1 MPEND
6 SPTLFE
12 PYLDSLRHIVRCLEP
27 GLPFREVLHRV
38 LGALSKDMPFSRPH
52 IVVQNPENGSLHLS
66 MAEGQSSVPH
76 LTYAPG
82 KGITGQVFSSGRPI
96 IVDCMKNHP
105 DFQNRLFERSKEEL
119 RTLAF
124 LCVPVI
130 TREKTASSQDGG
142 SVVGTLS
149 VDTPMAEPDILR
161 LRCRLLEV
169 VAALV
174 GHQVACLQEDMIRQ
188 AGHYT
193 RQDDRPLPSVL
204 QTMPSIVVFSK
215 SMNHVLHHVA
225 QVAPSRTTVLL
236 RGESGSGKELMASAI
251 HQCSDRAS
259 RPFIRMNC
267 AALPADL
274 VEGELFGWQKGA
286 FTGAQQARRGVFEQA
301 DSGTLFLD
309 EIGDLSLPAQAKV
322 LRAVQE
328 REIVRLGGEKPV
340 KVDVRLIC
348 ATHQPLEKLVDK
360 GLFREDLYYRI
371 NVFPLFLPPLRER
384 REDILPLAA
393 HFLHL
398 FSRSYGRAAA
408 RLSPQAADAL
418 LAWRWP
424 GNVRELQNAMERA
437 VLLCED
443 TLVRPCHLPPAMR
456 TELPEETEEERPAS
470 MGFHEEVGRLEK
482 TRLEE
487 ALARSRGNIH
497 QAARDI
503 DITYRIF
510 YYKMKKYGIDYRR
523 FLPR

>member
-6 SPTLFE
+6 VSSFE
-12 PYLDSLRHIVRCLEP
+12 SCLDSLRRIVRCLEP
-27 GLPFREVLHRV
+27 SLPFREVLHRV
-38 LGALSKDMPFSRPH
+38 LGVLSADMPFLRPH
-52 IVVQNPENGSLHLS
+52 IVVQNPENGTLHLS
-66 MAEGQSSVPH
+66 MAEGRPCVPH

-82 KGITGQVFSSGRPI
+82 RGVTGQVFSSGRP
-96 IVDCMKNHP
+96 VVVECMKNHP
-105 DFQNRLFERSKEEL
+105 AFQNRLFERSEEEL
-119 RTLAF
+119 CSLAF
-124 LCVPVI
+124 LCVPIV
-130 TREKTASSQDGG
+130 TREGAASSGKE

-149 VDTPMAEPDILR
+149 ADTPAASPDVLR
-161 LRCRLLEV
+161 LRCRFLET

-174 GHQVACLQEDMIRQ
+174 GHQVACLQEDMLRQ

-204 QTMPSIVVFSK
+204 QTMPSIVVLSK

-225 QVAPSRTTVLL
+225 QVAKSRTTVLL

-251 HQCSDRAS
+251 HQCSDRAG
-259 RPFIRMNC
+259 RPFIRLNC

-286 FTGAQQARRGVFEQA
+286 FTGEQQARRGVFEQA
-301 DSGTLFLD
+301 ESGTLFLD

-328 REIVRLGGEKPV
+328 KEIVRLGAEKPV

-348 ATHQPLEKLVDK
+348 ATHQPLEKLVDR

-384 REDILPLAA
+384 KEDILPLAE

-443 TLVRPCHLPPAMR
+443 ALVRPCHLPPALR
-456 TELPEETEEERPAS
+456 AELPEEKEEERPAPLR
-470 MGFHEEVGRLEK
+470 FHEEVGRLEK

>member
-1 MPEND
+1 M
-6 SPTLFE
+6 
-12 PYLDSLRHIVRCLEP
+12 
-27 GLPFREVLHRV
+27 
-38 LGALSKDMPFSRPH
+38 
-52 IVVQNPENGSLHLS
+52 
-66 MAEGQSSVPH
+66 
-76 LTYAPG
+76 
-82 KGITGQVFSSGRPI
+82 
-96 IVDCMKNHP
+96 
-105 DFQNRLFERSKEEL
+105 
-119 RTLAF
+119 
-124 LCVPVI
+124 
-130 TREKTASSQDGG
+130 
-142 SVVGTLS
+142 
-149 VDTPMAEPDILR
+149 
-161 LRCRLLEV
+161 
-169 VAALV
+169 
-174 GHQVACLQEDMIRQ
+174 
-188 AGHYT
+188 
-193 RQDDRPLPSVL
+193 
-204 QTMPSIVVFSK
+204 
-215 SMNHVLHHVA
+215 
-225 QVAPSRTTVLL
+225 
-236 RGESGSGKELMASAI
+236 
-251 HQCSDRAS
+251 
-259 RPFIRMNC
+259 
-267 AALPADL
+267 
-274 VEGELFGWQKGA
+274 
-286 FTGAQQARRGVFEQA
+286 
-301 DSGTLFLD
+301 
-309 EIGDLSLPAQAKV
+309 
-322 LRAVQE
+322 
-328 REIVRLGGEKPV
+328 
-340 KVDVRLIC
+340 
-348 ATHQPLEKLVDK
+348 DK

>member
-1 MPEND
+1 MAD
-6 SPTLFE
+6 HDFSPSSFE
-12 PYLDSLRHIVRCLEP
+12 PYLDSLRHIVHCLEP
-27 GLPFREVLHRV
+27 GIPFREVLRRV
-38 LGALSKDMPFSRPH
+38 LCALSSDIPFERPH

-66 MAEGQSSVPH
+66 MAEGQTSVPH

-82 KGITGQVFSSGRPI
+82 KGITGQVFASGKPI
-96 IVDCMKNHP
+96 IVDCMKSHP
-105 DFQNRLFERSKEEL
+105 DFLNRLFERSEEQL

-124 LCVPVI
+124 ICVPVI
-130 TREKTASSQDGG
+130 TQERTGEPESARVT
-142 SVVGTLS
+142 VGTLS
-149 VDTPMAEPDILR
+149 VDTPMASPEILT

-174 GHQVACLQEDMIRQ
+174 GHQVACLQEDMMRQ

-193 RQDDRPLPSVL
+193 KQDDKPLPSVL
-204 QTMPSIVVFSK
+204 QAMPSIVVLSK

-225 QVAPSRTTVLL
+225 QVAPSQTTVLL

-251 HQCSDRAS
+251 HQCSTRAS
-259 RPFIRMNC
+259 RPFIRLNC

-322 LRAVQE
+322 LRAIQE
-328 REIVRLGGEKPV
+328 REIVRLGSERPI

-384 REDILPLAA
+384 KDDILPLAE
-393 HFLHL
+393 HFLHM
-398 FSRSYGRAAA
+398 FSRNYGRAAR

-437 VLLCED
+437 VLLCEGD
-443 TLVRPCHLPPAMR
+443 LVCPCHLPPAMR
-456 TELPEETEEERPAS
+456 SADPDESPRETEGRAL
-470 MGFHEEVGRLEK
+470 GFHEEVGQLEK
-482 TRLEE
+482 KRLEE
-487 ALARSRGNIH
+487 ALIRSRGNIH

-510 YYKMKKYGIDYRR
+510 YYKMKEEKNA
-523 FLPR
+523 